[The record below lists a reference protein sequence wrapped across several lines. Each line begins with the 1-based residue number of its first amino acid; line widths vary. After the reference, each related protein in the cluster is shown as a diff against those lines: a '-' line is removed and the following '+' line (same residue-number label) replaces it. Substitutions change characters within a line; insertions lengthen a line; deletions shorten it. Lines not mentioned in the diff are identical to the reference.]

1 MSFFLAPDDYC
12 HMYAAKQPV
21 VVVGSSTNKVGGGG
35 GGGSGGSVKQNAV
48 ERVPSDA
55 VCSHTTLN
63 YATAF
68 C

>member
-1 MSFFLAPDDYC
+1 
-12 HMYAAKQPV
+12 MYAAKQPV